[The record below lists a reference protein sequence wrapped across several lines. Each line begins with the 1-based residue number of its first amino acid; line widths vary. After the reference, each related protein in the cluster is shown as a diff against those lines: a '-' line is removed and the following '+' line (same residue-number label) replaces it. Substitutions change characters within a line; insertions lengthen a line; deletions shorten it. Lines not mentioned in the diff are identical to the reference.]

1 MLSNWRPSGGR
12 RGFAR
17 LFDRKYRNDH
27 SISLSS
33 GKLRADLPKIK
44 IPAEGRTWRQSYAQ
58 STTIVALSLGPG
70 CGEILRNGAIAT
82 HETVV
87 APQRYPGAQELL
99 TQVETSQ
106 LDFSLHGRA
115 VSCFDS
121 WVSGMVLLGL
131 RAN

>member
-1 MLSNWRPSGGR
+1 MLSNWRPSEGR
-12 RGFAR
+12 HGIAR

-27 SISLSS
+27 SIPPSS
-33 GKLRADLPKIK
+33 GKLRADLPKIE
-44 IPAEGRTWRQSYAQ
+44 IPAQGRTWRQRYAHP
-58 STTIVALSLGPG
+58 TTIVALSLCPEG
-70 CGEILRNGAIAT
+70 GEIRRGGAIPT

-87 APQRYPGAQELL
+87 APQRYPGAQEWP

-106 LDFSLHGRA
+106 LDFSLHCCA

-121 WVSGMVLLGL
+121 GVSGMVLLGL